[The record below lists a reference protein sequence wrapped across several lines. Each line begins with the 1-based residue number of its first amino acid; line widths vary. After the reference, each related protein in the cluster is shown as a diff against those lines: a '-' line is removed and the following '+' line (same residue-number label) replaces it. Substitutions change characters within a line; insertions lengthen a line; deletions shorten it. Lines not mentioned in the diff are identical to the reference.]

1 MFRILI
7 HWLVSA
13 TAVYVTANM
22 LSGIAIR
29 SFGAAMIVA
38 VVLGLINVFIKPLLV
53 VLTIPTVVLTLGLFM
68 LVINALMLM
77 LAAWF
82 VDGFAVS
89 SFWWAVLGSLCISL
103 VSWLMSS
110 VLNI

>member
-1 MFRILI
+1 MFRLLI

-13 TAVYVTANM
+13 TAVYVTANI
-22 LSGIAIR
+22 LSGITVR

-53 VLTIPTVVLTLGLFM
+53 LLTIPTVVLTLGLFM

-77 LAAWF
+77 LAAWL

-89 SFWWAVLGSLCISL
+89 SFWWAVLGSLIISL
-103 VSWLMSS
+103 VAWLMSS

>member
-1 MFRILI
+1 MFRLLI

-13 TAVYVTANM
+13 TAVYVTANI
-22 LSGIAIR
+22 LSGITVM

-53 VLTIPTVVLTLGLFM
+53 LLTIPTVVLTLGLFM

-77 LAAWF
+77 LAAWL

-89 SFWWAVLGSLCISL
+89 SFWWAVLGSLIISL
-103 VSWLMSS
+103 VAWLMNS